1 MKSRP
6 GFTLIELLVVIA
18 IIAILIALLVPAVQK
33 VREAAART
41 QCTNNI
47 KQLGLALHDY
57 HGSFKRFPPG
67 SQVPYAHVNDDSN
80 LDYGLP
86 FGPNWAVLILP
97 YVDQMPLYTLANP
110 NSYPGIA
117 VPHVSSISHVSQL
130 AGINTSWQQI
140 RATNLP
146 VFLCPSDPYNVTP
159 FNNPNVYSDP
169 SAPVGWAR
177 GNYGVT
183 AGFNDYDHQN
193 GGTTISSTVAGHT
206 GTISSPMFASNYGA
220 TIEQVTDGTSNT
232 IMVAELRAGINPLDN
247 RGVWALGFSGS
258 SIVNAGRQAY
268 NPTPNNMLGG
278 AGQEGDGDE
287 IQSCDQIW
295 TANIGALGMGCIQES
310 GPINCSATSRSMHP
324 GGVMCCMADGSARMI
339 YNSISE
345 YTWCLLLSKADGE
358 TLPSDAFD

>member
-1 MKSRP
+1 MNRRK

-47 KQLGLALHDY
+47 KQIGLGL
-57 HGSFKRFPPG
+57 HGYYDAYKRFPPG
-67 SQVPYAHVNDDSN
+67 SQVPYAQVNDDSN

-86 FGPNWAVLILP
+86 FGPNWAVLTLP
-97 YVDQMPLYTLANP
+97 YLDQVPLYEIANP
-110 NSYPGIA
+110 YSYPGIA
-117 VPHVSSISHVSQL
+117 PVPHVSSITNVAQL
-130 AGINTSWQQI
+130 AAVNTSWQKI
-140 RATNLP
+140 RATVLP
-146 VFLCPSDPYNVTP
+146 VFLCPSDTYNQVP

-169 SAPVGWAR
+169 AAPVGWAR

-193 GGTTISSTVAGHT
+193 GGTTISSTVAGHAS
-206 GTISSPMFASNYGA
+206 TISSPMFASNYGA
-220 TIEQVTDGTSNT
+220 TMAQVTDGVSNT
-232 IMVAELRAGINPLDN
+232 IMIAELRAGISPLDN

-268 NPTPNNMLGG
+268 NPTPNNMLGDNG
-278 AGQEGDGDE
+278 SDGDE

-295 TANIGALGMGCIQES
+295 VSNIGSFYGMGCINEQ
-310 GPINCSATSRSMHP
+310 GPINCSGMSRSMHP
-324 GGVMCCMADGSARMI
+324 GGVMICMGDGSARML
-339 YNSISE
+339 YNTVSE
-345 YTWCLLLSKADGE
+345 YTWCLMVSKADGQV
-358 TLPSDAFD
+358 LPADAY